1 MPGWVRCRAAALGLI
16 AALTGCATGAVHGP
30 AVHVPAP
37 GISERISGAIEAAP
51 GHHLVM
57 GDLNIP
63 AGAPIPRHYHHGEE
77 FLYIL
82 GGSTVI
88 VRADMGEVELQ
99 PGQAIRIAPGTVHWG
114 RAGPKGLR
122 AVSTWVVPDGQPLRV
137 PVPDQQGTLP

>member
-1 MPGWVRCRAAALGLI
+1 MRSRLPVLI
-16 AALTGCATGAVHGP
+16 ALAAMVCACASAVPQGI
-30 AVHVPAP
+30 AVYQPAP
-37 GISERISGAIEAAP
+37 GITEVLSGAIQAAP

-63 AGAPIPRHYHHGEE
+63 ANAPIPRHYHHGEE

-88 VRADMGEVELQ
+88 VREGSGEQELR

-114 RAGPKGLR
+114 RAGPDGLR
-122 AVSTWVVPDGQPLRV
+122 AVSSWVVPDGQPLRV
-137 PVPDQQGTLP
+137 AVPDQPGGAN

>member
-1 MPGWVRCRAAALGLI
+1 MPGLVRCRAAALILVAG
-16 AALTGCATGAVHGP
+16 LTGCAVPPGQGT
-30 AVHVPAP
+30 AVHVPPP
-37 GISERISGAIEAAP
+37 GISERISGALEAAP

-88 VRADMGEVELQ
+88 VREGLGEEDLQ

-114 RAGPKGLR
+114 RAGPQGLR
-122 AVSTWVVPDGQPLRV
+122 AVSTWIVPDGQPLRV
-137 PVPDQQGTLP
+137 PVPDWQDAVP

>member
-1 MPGWVRCRAAALGLI
+1 MRLGLPVLFAL
-16 AALTGCATGAVHGP
+16 AAGLGACATPGPQGVAVYQ
-30 AVHVPAP
+30 PAP
-37 GISERISGAIEAAP
+37 GISEVLSGPIQAAP
-51 GHHLVM
+51 GHHLVT

-63 AGAPIPRHYHHGEE
+63 ASAPIPRHYHHGEE

-88 VRADMGEVELQ
+88 VREGQGEMTLR

-122 AVSTWVVPDGQPLRV
+122 AVSSWVVPDGQPLRV
-137 PVPDQQGTLP
+137 PVPEQPVRPGE